1 MGPVWTTSC
10 VELSSWYQ
18 LFTRFTEI
26 ETPGCSSFKSC
37 KTCPKLNMLHDGP
50 TWNRLEADKT
60 WNKIKDRF
68 WRPGLSTVV
77 REHRRNYFT
86 CATCKSSK
94 KSKAPLKPMDSG
106 HPMQRVHVNIVGSL
120 SRSKKGNLYILTVL
134 SSFNKWVEAY
144 SLRNQRAVTCA
155 IFLSSIGIVGIGFQ
169 TVSSRN
175 FQSNVFQEM
184 YNLLQMKKK
193 RTNTYHQQGNEQVE
207 TTYRTLEALLKTRL
221 EHTHHLDYCLNGVQR

>member
-1 MGPVWTTSC
+1 
-10 VELSSWYQ
+10 
-18 LFTRFTEI
+18 
-26 ETPGCSSFKSC
+26 
-37 KTCPKLNMLHDGP
+37 
-50 TWNRLEADKT
+50 
-60 WNKIKDRF
+60 
-68 WRPGLSTVV
+68 
-77 REHRRNYFT
+77 
-86 CATCKSSK
+86 
-94 KSKAPLKPMDSG
+94 MDSG

-175 FQSNVFQEM
+175 FQSSVFQEM